1 MESDTQS
8 FFRADQSKNHPV
20 CFIAFLDAF
29 SIKNGNQNH
38 KKFRT
43 LRCVMCML
51 YTNLFYLHRS
61 LCSQLNR
68 IKQVFKADS
77 TCTSRSTYLYFWPRL
92 VNNLLVL
99 VGHWSLV
106 NLLVLLPQ
114 AGHLSNPGVDHRLDL
129 VLAHQRQCHVRLRA
143 EAHHPA
149 GSSSGCRSKTIL
161 KIC

>member
-1 MESDTQS
+1 
-8 FFRADQSKNHPV
+8 
-20 CFIAFLDAF
+20 
-29 SIKNGNQNH
+29 
-38 KKFRT
+38 
-43 LRCVMCML
+43 MCML

-77 TCTSRSTYLYFWPRL
+77 TCTSRSTYLYLWHR
-92 VNNLLVL
+92 VVNLLVL
-99 VGHWSLV
+99 LAQVGQQRNFTCTCWSTYLYLCLLV

-149 GSSSGCRSKTIL
+149 GSSSSCRSKT
-161 KIC
+161 K